1 MSKHLNNQEIIKYR
15 QAALLP
21 SELLIVDRHLAD
33 CENCRQ
39 KIRQRQDLTTL
50 YESFF
55 EPLGDFSA
63 NDSKDADS
71 RKQENWTLRGKFRF
85 FSLATLLTNWQ
96 PQAALILV
104 LILTIGATWILWQKP
119 ASPSA
124 DLLTARTA
132 PEAIRTADSGNGN
145 ISNAAA
151 EKKTAPRKAAES
163 DSEHASLPIK
173 KGEKNQTLAAKT
185 AARPALKIEIGEIEA
200 DQSQTLS
207 ANAGNR
213 DKVSNFSPKLQIRER
228 KNNPVIDFSA
238 AENADEYEIYLA
250 EMPKFV
256 TISREKVK
264 VKNWTIPYRKLKAG
278 QDYVLQ
284 ITAFRDGAVVQSVK
298 KIISTGAV
306 RKN

>member
-15 QAALLP
+15 QASLLP
-21 SELLIVDRHLAD
+21 SELLTVDRHLAD

-63 NDSKDADS
+63 NDSKDADF
-71 RKQENWTLRGKFRF
+71 RKQENWKPPGKFRF

-104 LILTIGATWILWQKP
+104 LILTVGATWILWQKP
-119 ASPSA
+119 ASPPA
-124 DLLTARTA
+124 DLLTVRAA
-132 PEAIRTADSGNGN
+132 PEDIRTGVLGNGN
-145 ISNAAA
+145 ISNAAS
-151 EKKTAPRKAAES
+151 EKKTAPLKIAET
-163 DSEHASLPIK
+163 DSENAGLKIK
-173 KGEKNQTLAAKT
+173 KGEINQTLAAKT

-207 ANAGNR
+207 SNDNR
-213 DKVSNFSPKLQIRER
+213 DKALNLSPKLQIRER

-256 TISREKVK
+256 TVSREKVK

-298 KIISTGAV
+298 KIISTRAV